1 MGKRKEEAMCDSL
14 RILIDEAVQKE
25 LRRRAKEAERQAAA
39 AAKKAERQAA
49 AAAKRAERLI
59 AAAAKKAY
67 DDAMV
72 YCLLKVLQ
80 NSGRSLKSA
89 MNLLGVPRNMRSRY
103 GKLVK
108 AARAAQTG
116 ETKAW

>member
-39 AAKKAERQAA
+39 AAKKAD
-49 AAAKRAERLI
+49 
-59 AAAAKKAY
+59 

-72 YCLLKVLQ
+72 YCLLKVMQ

-89 MNLLGVPRNMRSRY
+89 MDLLGAPRNMRSRY